1 MMQSISEY
9 LETLNEDGRNAVTA
23 LIDFMEQAA
32 PSLHPKL
39 SFSMPMWLF
48 AQKMKDGYLGISA
61 AAKHYS
67 VHFSNEMFIQQLQQ
81 EMPHLKFGKRCINIP
96 YHDLSANEMIKQKII
111 LFFTTKRT
119 TLITARKR
127 GLRFSRSPLFSIILP
142 SCMLDIISWV
152 LAHLPEVQLMH

>member
-61 AAKHYS
+61 ASKHYS
-67 VHFSNEMFIQQLQQ
+67 VHFSSEMFIQQLQQ

-96 YHDLSANEMIKQKII
+96 YHDLSANKMIRQKII
-111 LFFTTKRT
+111 LF
-119 TLITARKR
+119 LQQN
-127 GLRFSRSPLFSIILP
+127 G
-142 SCMLDIISWV
+142 
-152 LAHLPEVQLMH
+152 QL